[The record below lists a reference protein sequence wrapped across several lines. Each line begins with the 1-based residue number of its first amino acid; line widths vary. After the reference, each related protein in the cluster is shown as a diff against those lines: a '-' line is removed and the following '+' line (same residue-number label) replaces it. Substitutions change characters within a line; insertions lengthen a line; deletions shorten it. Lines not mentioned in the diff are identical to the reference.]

1 MNRRWTIHL
10 LGDLRAEDAEPKI
23 ACFRTQ
29 KTGSLLGYLS
39 YHSRQAHPRDALIE
53 VLWPDVDRVAAGQK
67 LRTALSSLRRQLE
80 PPGTPE
86 GAVIVTARATVRLN
100 AGAIQSDVSEFDAT
114 LQTVLRAAR
123 SLEQLALR
131 GEIRP
136 SRVRVGR
143 WAFLQHQEP

>member
-1 MNRRWTIHL
+1 MNRRWTIQL
-10 LGDLRAEDAEPKI
+10 LGDLRAEDAQRKI
-23 ACFRTQ
+23 TRFRTR
-29 KTGSLLGYLS
+29 KTGWLLAYLS
-39 YHSRQAHPRDALIE
+39 YYSRQAHPRDALIE
-53 VLWPDVDRVAAGQK
+53 VLWPEDDREAAGQK

-86 GAVIVTARATVRLN
+86 GAVIVTDRATVRLN

-114 LQTVLRAAR
+114 LQTVRRAAS
-123 SLEQLALR
+123 SLEQVALR

-143 WAFLQHQEP
+143 WAFLQHQET